1 VSEDEARGN
10 QHEEQQ
16 DEVEGHRRAAHA
28 ANEDQASTED
38 ENEVEAHK
46 HAKATHKKF

>member
-28 ANEDQASTED
+28 ANEDAQTSED
-38 ENEVEAHK
+38 DGDVEAHLHKKGK
-46 HAKATHKKF
+46 HAAG